1 MKIRINRLVISAAIL
16 LAACTSGDSSGEW
29 SRTYL
34 ASRDEVIDA
43 VIDVLENDG
52 YLVEAD
58 REKGRISA
66 EPSRGQG
73 AKLESLVVKVAHND
87 GRIRV
92 DVLTRAGA
100 SYGAVPSGPDETPIL
115 EFLHELDSRLRGARR

>member
-1 MKIRINRLVISAAIL
+1 MNIRINRLVVSGALL
-16 LAACTSGDSSGEW
+16 LAACTSGDSRDAW

-34 ASRDEVIDA
+34 ASRDEVVGA
-43 VIDVLENDG
+43 VIDVLEDEG

-66 EPSRGQG
+66 EPSRGRG
-73 AKLESLVVKVAHND
+73 STLVVNVATRD

-92 DVLTRAGA
+92 DVLTRAEA
-100 SYGAVPSGPDETPIL
+100 SLSAVPGGPDEAPIL
-115 EFLHELDSRLRGARR
+115 EFLHELDVRLRVRRE